1 MDPATIVLIILGA
14 AAILFF
20 TELIPLPVTA
30 MLVPI
35 SLNLA
40 GVIPADE
47 AFKNFGNKWVVLFMA
62 MFVVGEGIF
71 RTGLAD
77 RVGRIVIHAAGTS
90 KARLVVMTMLAVGI
104 MSGFLSNTGTV
115 AVFIPLVVGVAA
127 SAKLRTGLLLMP
139 MAFAASLGGTMTVI
153 GTPPN
158 GAVNSA
164 IEDAINGGHLP
175 AGTTQSFGFFEFGKI
190 GLIFLAAGILYYAV
204 IGHRFL
210 AQSEGELAKEHQGP
224 VTYRTSKKWHALS
237 VFILVILVMALTALK
252 ETYPVKFDRVPGVP
266 LQTAAMLGACLM
278 VITRCV
284 TMKEA
289 FSSISWTTIFLLA
302 GMLSMSTAM
311 RTSGAAELVA
321 DFVVTRI
328 SHPHALLAATF
339 AITAIVTNFM
349 SNTATATLM
358 APLGIAMAVKMGVN
372 PTPILMGVA
381 MAASC
386 CFLTPIATPPNT
398 MILGPGGYKFRDYIK
413 AGWPLQVICFIIGVA
428 LIPLLWPF

>member
-1 MDPATIVLIILGA
+1 MDPASIVLIILGA

-20 TELIPLPVTA
+20 TELVPLPVTA

-47 AFKNFGNKWVVLFMA
+47 AFKNFGNKWVVLFMG

-77 RVGRIVIHAAGTS
+77 RVGKIVIHTAGAS

-127 SAKLRTGLLLMP
+127 SAKLKAGLLLMP
-139 MAFAASLGGTMTVI
+139 MAFAASLGGTITVI

-158 GAVNSA
+158 GVVNSA
-164 IEDAINGGHLP
+164 MENAITSGQLAAGGSR
-175 AGTTQSFGFFEFGKI
+175 SFGFFEFGKI

-210 AQSEGELAKEHQGP
+210 TQSEGDSVEQHRGSI
-224 VTYRTSKKWHALS
+224 TYRTDKRWQGLG
-237 VFILVILVMALTALK
+237 VFVLVILVMGLTALK
-252 ETYPVKFDRVPGVP
+252 QTDPEKFALLPGIP

-289 FSSISWTTIFLLA
+289 FNSISWTTIFLFA

-328 SHPHALLAATF
+328 SHPHVLLAAVF
-339 AITAIVTNFM
+339 GITAIVTNFM

-358 APLGIAMAVKMGVN
+358 GPLGIAMAVKMGVN
-372 PTPILMGVA
+372 PAPILMGVA

-398 MILGPGGYKFRDYIK
+398 MVLGPGGYKFRDYIK
-413 AGWPLQVICFIIGVA
+413 AGWPLQVISFILGVA